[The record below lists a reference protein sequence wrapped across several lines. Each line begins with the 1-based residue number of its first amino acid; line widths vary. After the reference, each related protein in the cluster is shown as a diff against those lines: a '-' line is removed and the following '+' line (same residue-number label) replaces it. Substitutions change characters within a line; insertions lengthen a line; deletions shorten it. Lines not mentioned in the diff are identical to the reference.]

1 MGAMKI
7 ATAIPKHYRPFF
19 SLKSSLISW
28 WLGTQPIFA
37 ICLDCNGE
45 KWPPV
50 RGVASHN
57 FATLMGG
64 RVKGHWF
71 TGAGTC
77 VRCYTDGAWLNA
89 YHRAP
94 ETDNKETGNNNG

>member
-1 MGAMKI
+1 MGSMKQKI
-7 ATAIPKHYRPFF
+7 KN
-19 SLKSSLISW
+19 SLTSW

-37 ICLDCNGE
+37 VCLDCNGE

-64 RVKGHWF
+64 RVKGRWF

-94 ETDNKETGNNNG
+94 ETDNKEIGNDNG